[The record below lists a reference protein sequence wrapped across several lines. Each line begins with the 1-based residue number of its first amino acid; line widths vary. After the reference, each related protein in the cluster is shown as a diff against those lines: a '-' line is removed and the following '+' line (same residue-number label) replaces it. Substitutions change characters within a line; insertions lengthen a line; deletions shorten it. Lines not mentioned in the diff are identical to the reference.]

1 MNIFK
6 LMGTVAI
13 NREQAVKD
21 ISVIKKSAEGAS
33 TAMGRSFTKF
43 TGYVKAHSDQIKK
56 AGKTLTL
63 LGGIATAAFAVSVK
77 SAAKFEEE
85 LANVSTMLDKS
96 AMKILPKYRDGLQDL
111 SMEFGEATD
120 TLSKGLYDIL
130 SASIDPAKA
139 LDVLAVSA
147 KAASAGLTDTGTAAD
162 AITTVINSYGLAAE
176 DAGMVSDKLF
186 AIVKRGKTTFG
197 ELAPAIGRV
206 AATAAKSGLSF
217 DELGA
222 TIATCTRSGI
232 NTRETM
238 TSIAGVLKAFLKP
251 QTDAAKLAWDEFGIK
266 MDTTTL
272 KTIGLT
278 GVMKKLENATAEQLA
293 TIFGN
298 IRGLKGMMA
307 ALGDAEGYAKDYAL
321 MLNAAGLTQEA
332 FEKQSATLS
341 FQLKQLK
348 QTFNVVKVEIGTAL
362 VPTIKE
368 LTKWVMAI
376 VVKARD
382 WMKANPELTTSIVKW
397 AAGVSA
403 LMLVLGP
410 LLMILPGLVTAI
422 GGLVKGFGL
431 LQIASGKLAI
441 TLGLTA
447 PQLFAVAA
455 AITLVIKATY
465 GWIKAIKDA
474 ANTSV
479 LAEQSTHT
487 LETQYQ
493 KLATRLGTTVEQVKA
508 WNKEG
513 LKVSEMAERAGTSLE
528 ELGKSAKSAFEK
540 MSSIERL
547 AAQFGTTTEQIE
559 EFNKEGLS
567 LTEMA
572 ERLGTTM
579 EEVRERSKQLK
590 DGTFELTDATDDN
603 TDATEENTEAKE
615 DNAEAIEKQ
624 LTGSALL
631 TVNLALINAE
641 YELTGKTIGDTN
653 AHYEKQKTLL
663 TEMIEKLE
671 QELETLI
678 KGTKSYKDK
687 QLEILNTRV
696 ELKELINAQIELN
709 AITIK
714 QLTGIELVNAKLS
727 LQSKVYRGTGD
738 SIDYFKE
745 RAELLLEKNK
755 ILLKTLEDLE
765 KQGKQNT
772 IEWFNQK
779 EAIEDNEIAVEALND
794 DYKEYVKSEWIKYL
808 EKIAVEWNDLQIQM
822 MGLGPVLD
830 ELGIKWRDVEKEA
843 VEAAETSEDAWSEF
857 FTDLK
862 AKYTDTLGALQG
874 AISNFVSAFEGA
886 IVDALTALWHMAE
899 TNAEIQEQMA
909 ETEQEYI
916 DAKEEMNEQYKQD
929 LIQKLAEYV
938 DEKELANMTIAELET
953 LLKEHS
959 IAAYTEM
966 SETNQAKLD
975 DLADK
980 YDEILGDME
989 GEQVTFASIMKDLW
1003 KKLVDAII
1011 TELIRLAAFYIVKWL
1026 LGIATGGISF
1036 LFSKGGGVG
1045 YELGGLV
1052 KAFKAGG
1059 GVDSIPKRQG
1069 KAEYLAQG
1077 GPKGTDTV
1085 PTWLTPG
1092 EYVIDKPMTD
1102 FIRRTGAV
1110 TADLIRSI
1118 QIGSPTPEPAF
1129 ANGGL
1134 VGATGGASTVELNIL
1149 PGAIQI
1155 NTKYLDDRAIAQAG
1169 PKIFAEFEKQLRS
1182 SGE

>member
-1 MNIFK
+1 MNIFT
-6 LMGTVAI
+6 LVGNVAI

-21 ISVIKKSAEGAS
+21 INVIKKSAEGAS
-33 TAMGRSFTKF
+33 TAMGRSFSKF

-130 SASIDPAKA
+130 SASIPPAEA

-162 AITTVINSYGLAAE
+162 AITTVINSYGMAAS

-222 TIATCTRSGI
+222 TIATCTRAGI
-232 NTRETM
+232 NTREAM
-238 TSIAGVLKAFLKP
+238 TSISGILKTFLKP
-251 QTDAAKLAWDEFGIK
+251 QTDAVTLAWDKFGLK
-266 MDTTTL
+266 LDTTTL
-272 KTIGLT
+272 RTIGLT

-321 MLNAAGLTQEA
+321 MLNSAGLTQEA

-368 LTKWVMAI
+368 LTKWIMDI
-376 VVKARD
+376 VIKVRD

-397 AAGVSA
+397 AAGLSA

-410 LLMILPGLVTAI
+410 LLMILPGLVTLLGGVSTALLAI
-422 GGLVKGFGL
+422 GGPLAA
-431 LQIASGKLAI
+431 LQIA
-441 TLGLTA
+441 LGLTVA
-447 PQLFAVAA
+447 QFALLAA
-455 AITLVIKATY
+455 EIAFIIGLVYKWKNAIV
-465 GWIKAIKDA
+465 DA
-474 ANTSV
+474 AEVSV
-479 LAEQSTHT
+479 LLGRQNAILASK
-487 LETQYQ
+487 Q
-493 KLATRLGTTVEQVKA
+493 KELADRLGITVEQLKA
-508 WNKEG
+508 WTKEG
-513 LKVSEMAERAGTSLE
+513 MGVKEMAERAGTSLE
-528 ELGKSAKSAFEK
+528 DLAKSAKSAFEK
-540 MSSIERL
+540 LSSIERL
-547 AAQFGTTTEQIE
+547 AKMFGTTVEKIK
-559 EFNKEGLS
+559 EFNEEGLS

-579 EEVRERSKQLK
+579 EEVKERTRRLK
-590 DGTFELTDATDDN
+590 NGTLELTEATADD
-603 TDATEENTEAKE
+603 TEVTKENIVAKVE
-615 DNAEAIEKQ
+615 QAKAIEKV
-624 LTGSALL
+624 LTGSALV
-631 TVNLALINAE
+631 TANLKLVKME
-641 YELTGKTIGDTN
+641 YELTSKNIADTN
-653 AHYEKQKTLL
+653 QNYEKQKVLL
-663 TEMIEKLE
+663 IELVGKLE
-671 QELETLI
+671 QELTVLRE
-678 KGTKSYKDK
+678 GTKSYKDK
-687 QLEILNTRV
+687 QLAILNIRV
-696 ELKELINAQIELN
+696 ELKELIDAQIELN
-709 AITIK
+709 KITVT
-714 QLTGIELVNAKLS
+714 QLTGIELINAKLS
-727 LQSKVYRGTGD
+727 LQSKEYRSVGD
-738 SIDYFKE
+738 SVDYFKE
-745 RAELLLEKNK
+745 RAGLLLEKNE
-755 ILLKTLEDLE
+755 LLLITLEHLE

-772 IEWFNQK
+772 KEWFNQK
-779 EAIEDNEIAVEALND
+779 EAIEDNEIAIEGLNEE
-794 DYKEYVKSEWIKYL
+794 YKDYVKKEWVKYL

-843 VEAAETSEDAWSEF
+843 VEAAEESGSAWGDF
-857 FTDLK
+857 FKELK
-862 AKYTDTLGALQG
+862 AKYTDTFSALSG
-874 AISNFVSAFEGA
+874 AISNFTSAFEGA
-886 IVDALTALWHMAE
+886 IVDALTSLWHMAE
-899 TNAEIQEQMA
+899 TNAEIQQQMA

-916 DAKEEMNEQYKQD
+916 DEKEEMNEDYKQS

-953 LLKEHS
+953 LLMQHS

-966 SETNQAKLD
+966 SEANQAKLD
-975 DLADK
+975 ELADK
-980 YDEILGDME
+980 YDEILGEME

-1026 LGIATGGISF
+1026 FGLW
-1036 LFSKGGGVG
+1036 FSGGGGVG
-1045 YELGGLV
+1045 YNLGGLAKGYDIGGRV
-1052 KAFKAGG
+1052 KALEAKQN
-1059 GVDSIPKRQG
+1059 R
-1069 KAEYLAQG
+1069 AEYFAQG

-1085 PTWLTPG
+1085 PAWLTPG

-1118 QIGSPTPEPAF
+1118 QAGSPTPEPSF
-1129 ANGGL
+1129 ASGGL
-1134 VGATGGASTVELNIL
+1134 VGAAGGGNTVELNIL
-1149 PGAIQI
+1149 PGAIVI
-1155 NTKYLDDRAIAQAG
+1155 NTKYLDDRAISQAG
-1169 PKIFAEFEKQLRS
+1169 PKLFAEFEKQAGMLLSRR
-1182 SGE
+1182 

>member
-6 LMGTVAI
+6 LVGTVAI
-13 NREQAVKD
+13 NRAQAVKD

-33 TAMGRSFTKF
+33 TAMGRSFSKF
-43 TGYVKAHSDQIKK
+43 TGYVKSHSDQIKK

-130 SASIDPAKA
+130 SASIDPSKA

-251 QTDAAKLAWDEFGIK
+251 QTDATALAWDEFGLK

-278 GVMKKLENATAEQLA
+278 GVMKKLENASAEQLA

-321 MLNAAGLTQEA
+321 MLNSAGLTQEA

-368 LTKWVMAI
+368 LTKTVMAI
-376 VVKARD
+376 VVKVRD

-397 AAGVSA
+397 AAGISA

-410 LLMILPGLVTAI
+410 LLMVLPGLISSI
-422 GGLVKGFGL
+422 GLIKGGVIL
-431 LQIASGKLAI
+431 LTKA
-441 TLGLTA
+441 TLGLYKILGPTNA
-447 PQLFAVAA
+447 LILLVAA
-455 AITLVIKATY
+455 NILIWKKNIELLTEAIRHNRMIGEIENKTIDAKGKVLLKLQKAYHMT
-465 GWIKAIKDA
+465 GAE
-474 ANTSV
+474 
-479 LAEQSTHT
+479 LAEYIKTGKLSAEIRARATGKVKE
-487 LETQYQ
+487 ET
-493 KLATRLGTTVEQVKA
+493 E
-508 WNKEG
+508 
-513 LKVSEMAERAGTSLE
+513 
-528 ELGKSAKSAFEK
+528 
-540 MSSIERL
+540 
-547 AAQFGTTTEQIE
+547 
-559 EFNKEGLS
+559 
-567 LTEMA
+567 
-572 ERLGTTM
+572 
-579 EEVRERSKQLK
+579 
-590 DGTFELTDATDDN
+590 ATDEN
-603 TDATEENTEAKE
+603 TEATEENTEAKE
-615 DNAEAIEKQ
+615 ENAEAVEKQ
-624 LTGSALL
+624 LTGSKLL
-631 TVNLALINAE
+631 TANLALINAE

-653 AHYEKQKTLL
+653 AHYEKQKGLL
-663 TEMIEKLE
+663 VDIIEKLE
-671 QELETLI
+671 QELDVLI

-687 QLEILNTRV
+687 QLEILNTKL
-696 ELKELINAQIELN
+696 ELKELINAQVELN
-709 AITIK
+709 AVTIK

-745 RAELLLEKNK
+745 RAQLLLEKNK
-755 ILLKTLEDLE
+755 LLLTTLEHLE

-772 IEWFNQK
+772 EEWFNQK
-779 EAIEDNEIAVEALND
+779 EAIEDNEIAIEGLNGE
-794 DYKEYVKSEWIKYL
+794 YKDYVKKEWVKYL
-808 EKIAVEWNDLQIQM
+808 EKIAKEWNDVQIQM

-843 VEAAETSEDAWSEF
+843 VEAAEESGDAWSDF
-857 FTDLK
+857 FKDLK
-862 AKYTDTLGALQG
+862 AKYTDTFSALSG
-874 AISNFVSAFEGA
+874 AISNFTSAFEGA
-886 IVDALTALWHMAE
+886 IVDALTSLWHMAE
-899 TNAEIQEQMA
+899 TNAEIQQQMA

-916 DAKEEMNEQYKQD
+916 DEKEEMNEQYKQA

-966 SETNQAKLD
+966 SEANQAKLD
-975 DLADK
+975 ELADK
-980 YDEILGDME
+980 YDEILGEME
-989 GEQVTFASIMKDLW
+989 GEQITFESIMKDLW

-1011 TELIRLAAFYIVKWL
+1011 TELIRLAAFYIVKWIIGML
-1026 LGIATGGISF
+1026 TGGLGL

-1052 KAFKAGG
+1052 KGYDIGGRVKALEA
-1059 GVDSIPKRQG
+1059 RQNR
-1069 KAEYLAQG
+1069 AEYFAQG

-1134 VGATGGASTVELNIL
+1134 VGATGGGAVELNIL

-1169 PKIFAEFEKQLRS
+1169 PKIFAEFEKQARDAGVLLGGR
-1182 SGE
+1182 